1 MKKILIIITTAF
13 VEYGGLTTVVM
24 NYFRFMDKEGLQIDI
39 ASTNTPPQKLVDEV
53 TAAGGKYH
61 CLGKRSSLIAYR
73 KRMQEIMQNGRY
85 DILHVHSNSA
95 TAALELQMG
104 KKAGIPVRI
113 VHNHNSSCK
122 HKILNFLMKPVFYSS
137 YTDAVAC
144 SAKAG
149 AWLFP
154 KDGFLILNNA
164 IDTEKYAFSENARRE
179 RREAL
184 GLQEDPVIVHVGKIN
199 QQKNHAFLLAVFA
212 ELLKKCPNAHLVC
225 VGDGVL
231 KEQIVEQAQQIGID
245 DHITITGMVKN
256 VHEYLSMGDYFVFP
270 SLWEGLPLSLLEA
283 QANGLRCVVSDNIT
297 TEANVTD
304 KVRYLSLN
312 LSVTEW
318 ADCILASGDRER
330 ARESDENI
338 QRIVENGYSIQK
350 NASRLRELYL
360 KKREQ

>member
-24 NYFRFMDKEGLQIDI
+24 NYFRFMKKDNLQIDI
-39 ASTNTPPQKLVDEV
+39 ASTNVPPQKLVEEV

-61 CLGKRSSLIAYR
+61 CLGKRSSLTAYR
-73 KRMQEIMQNGRY
+73 RNLQEVMQNGRY

-104 KKAGIPVRI
+104 KKVGIPVRI

-122 HKILNFLMKPVFYSS
+122 HKLLNAFMKPVFYSC

-144 SAKAG
+144 SVKAG

-154 KDGFLILNNA
+154 KDGFMVLNNA
-164 IDTEKYAFSENARRE
+164 IDTEKYAFSEKARQE

-184 GLQEDPVIVHVGKIN
+184 GLQEEPVIVHVGKIN
-199 QQKNHAFLLAVFA
+199 HQKNHAFLLAVFA
-212 ELLKKCPNAHLVC
+212 ELLKKCPDAHLIC
-225 VGDGVL
+225 VGDGSL
-231 KEQIVEQAQQIGID
+231 HEQIVEQAKQLGIYE
-245 DHITITGMVKN
+245 HLTITGMVKN
-256 VHEYLSMGDYFVFP
+256 VHEYLSAGDYFVFP

-283 QANGLRCVVSDNIT
+283 QANGLQCIASDAIT
-297 TEANVTD
+297 KEANVTG
-304 KVRYLSLN
+304 KVQYLSLD
-312 LSVTEW
+312 LPAKEW
-318 ADCILASGDRER
+318 ADRILASGGRSR
-330 ARESDENI
+330 AAESSENI
-338 QRIVENGYSIQK
+338 QRISENGYSIQK